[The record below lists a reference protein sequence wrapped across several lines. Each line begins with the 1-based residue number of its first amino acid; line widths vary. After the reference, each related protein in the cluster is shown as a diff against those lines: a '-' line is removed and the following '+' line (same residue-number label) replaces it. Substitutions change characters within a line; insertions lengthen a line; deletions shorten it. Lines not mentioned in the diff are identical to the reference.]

1 MADSVPASHSA
12 TALDGGPVLDIA
24 TLVAEHHAV
33 LYRYAYRLTGSVS
46 DAEDLTQQTFLSAQ
60 LKLDQLRSSSSGRP
74 WLFAIL
80 RNCYIK
86 TKRTQSPLTAA
97 SLDMDMNS
105 VPDELPGESWID
117 QEKLQAAI
125 NELPDEFK
133 LVLLLFYFE
142 ECSYREI
149 AERLSLPD
157 GTVMSRL
164 SRAKNH
170 LRCKLVEHDFQPS
183 MASHSVTH
191 ERG

>member
-86 TKRTQSPLTAA
+86 SKRTQAPLTAA

-105 VPDELPGESWID
+105 VPDEMPGESWID

-170 LRCKLVEHDFQPS
+170 LRAKLFEHDFQPS
-183 MASHSVTH
+183 MASHPVAH